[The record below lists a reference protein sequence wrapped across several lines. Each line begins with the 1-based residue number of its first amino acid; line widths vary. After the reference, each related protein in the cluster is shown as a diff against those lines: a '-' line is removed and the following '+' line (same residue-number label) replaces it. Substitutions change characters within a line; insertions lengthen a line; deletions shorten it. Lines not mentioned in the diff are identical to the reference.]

1 MQTIVREQFK
11 DCTVIAI
18 AHRLSTIVDFDRVVV
33 LDQGVVCEVGNPH
46 KLLGENSRFQRMW
59 NGDDERMN

>member
-33 LDQGVVCEVGNPH
+33 LDGGVVCEVGNPH
-46 KLLGENSRFQRMW
+46 KLLAENSRFKRMW
-59 NGDDERMN
+59 NGDDEGMN